1 MESIKIDI
9 IKNCHPYPTIIFSN
23 IDYNIRGNLRDD
35 IWFIIDNN
43 IGRNIVNNIL
53 LHNLNNQ
60 AK

>member
-1 MESIKIDI
+1 MESIKRDI
-9 IKNCHPYPTIIFSN
+9 IKNCNPYPTIR

-35 IWFIIDNN
+35 IWFNINNN